1 MGDEAVK
8 KNRFL
13 WTIRGRIAVFVTIC
27 MAVVILLTILANVVT
42 TRSAMVRDAENL
54 LTEEADGNAAVING
68 WLKQE
73 GNTVNT
79 MKNALAVMDRDD
91 TDAIMDYLE
100 VNLNENENALMYY
113 CCFGYDGGVLPAD
126 HSKLDLDPTTRDW
139 WKQAISEDG
148 LIYTEPYT
156 DFATGQMVVSIAEPL
171 TIGGEQA
178 VLLADITIDRLIE
191 IVQNISAD
199 PSIQTFL
206 LAEDGSVITHTNKDF
221 LPKEDGNTI
230 LTDKVKID
238 INAQKAFI
246 FTDYDGQKKY
256 GDIGNIDVTGWKL
269 GVTQNEKVINAQIRK
284 NLVFPL
290 VMDIVLLGVTVS
302 LLNLVIGKMLRPM
315 DSMKQF
321 VKERVIGQEHGKTH
335 GNEVEEIK
343 YLIGELEERFIATIR
358 KTKQE
363 SSTIQD
369 KMTTTDDKVKIISGN
384 IMEISA
390 TMEETGAS
398 VEAQT
403 ESIQSIDDTCT
414 QVTQAV
420 DRLAEE
426 AQSMAARA
434 GEIQQRVEKLVPELM
449 RDKDNAAAMTEES
462 RGRLADAIHGTEV
475 INQIVEVSGA
485 IQEIASQTNLL
496 ALNASIEAARAGE
509 AGKGF
514 AVVAEEIKN
523 LSNITGKEIGKV
535 DELTDKVLESV
546 KALSDESNSILA
558 FLDGVIMKDYDQ
570 FGEIA
575 EKYKDDA
582 FYFAGI
588 STNLGAGA
596 EELSAS
602 VQNISSI
609 LGTIN
614 TSQGELNKAVHAVN
628 DNLQQITYASENVT
642 TDTGEVLTS
651 IKLLQDTMDQFQI

>member
-42 TRSAMVRDAENL
+42 ARSAMVRDAENL

-221 LPKEDGNTI
+221 FPKEDGNTI

-238 INAQKAFI
+238 INAQKAFV

>member
-1 MGDEAVK
+1 
-8 KNRFL
+8 
-13 WTIRGRIAVFVTIC
+13 
-27 MAVVILLTILANVVT
+27 
-42 TRSAMVRDAENL
+42 
-54 LTEEADGNAAVING
+54 
-68 WLKQE
+68 
-73 GNTVNT
+73 
-79 MKNALAVMDRDD
+79 
-91 TDAIMDYLE
+91 
-100 VNLNENENALMYY
+100 
-113 CCFGYDGGVLPAD
+113 
-126 HSKLDLDPTTRDW
+126 
-139 WKQAISEDG
+139 
-148 LIYTEPYT
+148 
-156 DFATGQMVVSIAEPL
+156 
-171 TIGGEQA
+171 
-178 VLLADITIDRLIE
+178 
-191 IVQNISAD
+191 
-199 PSIQTFL
+199 
-206 LAEDGSVITHTNKDF
+206 
-221 LPKEDGNTI
+221 
-230 LTDKVKID
+230 
-238 INAQKAFI
+238 
-246 FTDYDGQKKY
+246 
-256 GDIGNIDVTGWKL
+256 
-269 GVTQNEKVINAQIRK
+269 
-284 NLVFPL
+284 
-290 VMDIVLLGVTVS
+290 
-302 LLNLVIGKMLRPM
+302 
-315 DSMKQF
+315 MKQF

-343 YLIGELEERFIATIR
+343 YLIVELEERFIATIR

-614 TSQGELNKAVHAVN
+614 TSQGELNKAVP
-628 DNLQQITYASENVT
+628 
-642 TDTGEVLTS
+642 
-651 IKLLQDTMDQFQI
+651 

>member
-1 MGDEAVK
+1 MGDETVK
-8 KNRFL
+8 KNHFL

-27 MAVVILLTILANVVT
+27 MTIVILLTILANVVT
-42 TRSAMVRDAENL
+42 TRSTMVREAENL
-54 LTEEADGNAAVING
+54 LTEEADGNAAVINE

-73 GNTVNT
+73 GNMVNT
-79 MKNALAVMDRDD
+79 MKNALATMDRDD

-100 VNLNENENALMYY
+100 VNLKENENALMYY
-113 CCFGYDGGVLPAD
+113 CCFGYEGGVFPAD

-139 WKQAISEDG
+139 WKQAISEDS

-206 LAEDGSVITHTNKDF
+206 LAEDGSVITHANKDF
-221 LPKEDGNTI
+221 LPKEDGNTV
-230 LTDKVKID
+230 LTDKVRID
-238 INAQKAFI
+238 IDAKKAFV

-290 VMDIVLLGVTVS
+290 VMDIVLLGITVS

-315 DSMKQF
+315 DNMKQF
-321 VKERVIGQEHGKTH
+321 VKERVIGQEHGKTYE
-335 GNEVEEIK
+335 NEVEEIK

-403 ESIQSIDDTCT
+403 ESIQSIDDTCAE
-414 QVTQAV
+414 VTQAV
-420 DRLAEE
+420 DKLAEE

-449 RDKDNAAAMTEES
+449 RDKENAATMTEDS
-462 RGRLADAIHGTEV
+462 RVRLAEAIHGTEV

-535 DELTDKVLESV
+535 DELTSKVLESV
-546 KALSDESNSILA
+546 KALSGESNSILA

-602 VQNISSI
+602 VQNISNI

-614 TSQGELNKAVHAVN
+614 TSQGELNKAIHAVN

-642 TDTGEVLTS
+642 ADTGEVLTS
-651 IKLLQDTMDQFQI
+651 IQSLQSTMGQFQV

>member
-1 MGDEAVK
+1 MGDETVK
-8 KNRFL
+8 KNHFL
-13 WTIRGRIAVFVTIC
+13 WTIRGRMAVFVTIC
-27 MAVVILLTILANVVT
+27 MTIVILLTILANVVT
-42 TRSAMVRDAENL
+42 TRSTMVREAENL
-54 LTEEADGNAAVING
+54 LTEEADGNAAVINE

-73 GNTVNT
+73 GNMVNT
-79 MKNALAVMDRDD
+79 MKNALATMNRDD

-100 VNLNENENALMYY
+100 VNLKENENALMYY
-113 CCFGYDGGVLPAD
+113 CCFGYEGGVFPAD

-139 WKQAISEDG
+139 WKQAISEDS

-206 LAEDGSVITHTNKDF
+206 LAEDGSVITHANKDF
-221 LPKEDGNTI
+221 LPKEDGNTV
-230 LTDKVKID
+230 LTDKVRID
-238 INAQKAFI
+238 IDAKKAFV
-246 FTDYDGQKKY
+246 FTDYDGQKKC

-290 VMDIVLLGVTVS
+290 VMDIVLLGITVA

-315 DSMKQF
+315 DNMKQF
-321 VKERVIGQEHGKTH
+321 VKERVIGREHGKTYE
-335 GNEVEEIK
+335 NEVEEIK

-403 ESIQSIDDTCT
+403 ESIQSIDDTCAE
-414 QVTQAV
+414 VTQAV
-420 DRLAEE
+420 DKLAEE

-449 RDKDNAAAMTEES
+449 RDKENAATMTGDS
-462 RGRLADAIHGTEV
+462 RVRLAEAIHGTEV

-535 DELTDKVLESV
+535 DELTSKVLESV
-546 KALSDESNSILA
+546 KALSGESNSILA

-614 TSQGELNKAVHAVN
+614 TSQGELNKAIHAVN

-642 TDTGEVLTS
+642 ADTGEVLTS
-651 IKLLQDTMDQFQI
+651 IQSLQGTMGQFQV

>member
-206 LAEDGSVITHTNKDF
+206 LAEDGSVIIHTNKDF

-238 INAQKAFI
+238 INAQKAFV

-315 DSMKQF
+315 DNMKQF
-321 VKERVIGQEHGKTH
+321 VKERVIGQENGKTH

-449 RDKDNAAAMTEES
+449 RDKDNAAAMTEDS

-588 STNLGAGA
+588 SMNLGAGA

-651 IKLLQDTMDQFQI
+651 IKSLQDTMGQFQI

>member
-1 MGDEAVK
+1 
-8 KNRFL
+8 
-13 WTIRGRIAVFVTIC
+13 
-27 MAVVILLTILANVVT
+27 
-42 TRSAMVRDAENL
+42 
-54 LTEEADGNAAVING
+54 
-68 WLKQE
+68 
-73 GNTVNT
+73 
-79 MKNALAVMDRDD
+79 
-91 TDAIMDYLE
+91 
-100 VNLNENENALMYY
+100 
-113 CCFGYDGGVLPAD
+113 
-126 HSKLDLDPTTRDW
+126 
-139 WKQAISEDG
+139 
-148 LIYTEPYT
+148 
-156 DFATGQMVVSIAEPL
+156 
-171 TIGGEQA
+171 
-178 VLLADITIDRLIE
+178 
-191 IVQNISAD
+191 
-199 PSIQTFL
+199 
-206 LAEDGSVITHTNKDF
+206 
-221 LPKEDGNTI
+221 
-230 LTDKVKID
+230 
-238 INAQKAFI
+238 
-246 FTDYDGQKKY
+246 
-256 GDIGNIDVTGWKL
+256 
-269 GVTQNEKVINAQIRK
+269 
-284 NLVFPL
+284 
-290 VMDIVLLGVTVS
+290 
-302 LLNLVIGKMLRPM
+302 M

-614 TSQGELNKAVHAVN
+614 TSQGELNEAVHAVN

>member
-1 MGDEAVK
+1 MGDETVK
-8 KNRFL
+8 KNHFL

-27 MAVVILLTILANVVT
+27 MTIVILLTILANIVT
-42 TRSAMVRDAENL
+42 TRSTMVREAENL
-54 LTEEADGNAAVING
+54 LTEEADGNAAVINE

-73 GNTVNT
+73 GNMVNT
-79 MKNALAVMDRDD
+79 MKNALATMDRDD

-100 VNLNENENALMYY
+100 VNLKENENALMYY
-113 CCFGYDGGVLPAD
+113 CCFGYEGGVFPAD
-126 HSKLDLDPTTRDW
+126 HSRLDLDPTTRDW
-139 WKQAISEDG
+139 WKQAISEDS

-206 LAEDGSVITHTNKDF
+206 LAEDGSVITHANKDF
-221 LPKEDGNTI
+221 LPKEDGNTV
-230 LTDKVKID
+230 LTDKIRID
-238 INAQKAFI
+238 IDAKKAFV
-246 FTDYDGQKKY
+246 FSDYDGQKKY

-290 VMDIVLLGVTVS
+290 VMDIVLLGITVS

-315 DSMKQF
+315 DNMKQF
-321 VKERVIGQEHGKTH
+321 VKERVIGREHGKTYE
-335 GNEVEEIK
+335 NEVEEIK

-398 VEAQT
+398 VETQT
-403 ESIQSIDDTCT
+403 ESIQSIDDTCAE
-414 QVTQAV
+414 VTQAV
-420 DRLAEE
+420 DKLAEE

-449 RDKDNAAAMTEES
+449 RDKENAATMTEDS
-462 RGRLADAIHGTEV
+462 RVRLAEAIRGTEV

-535 DELTDKVLESV
+535 DELTSKVLESV
-546 KALSDESNSILA
+546 KALSGESNSILA

-602 VQNISSI
+602 VQNISNI

-614 TSQGELNKAVHAVN
+614 TSQGELNKAIHAVN

-642 TDTGEVLTS
+642 ADTGEVLTS
-651 IKLLQDTMDQFQI
+651 IQSLQGTMGQFQV

>member
-1 MGDEAVK
+1 MGDETVK
-8 KNRFL
+8 KNHFL
-13 WTIRGRIAVFVTIC
+13 WTIRGRMAVFVTIC
-27 MAVVILLTILANVVT
+27 MTIVILLTILANVVT
-42 TRSAMVRDAENL
+42 TRSTMVREAENL
-54 LTEEADGNAAVING
+54 LTEEADGNAAVINE

-73 GNTVNT
+73 GNMVNT
-79 MKNALAVMDRDD
+79 MKNALATMDRDD

-100 VNLNENENALMYY
+100 VNLKENENALMYY
-113 CCFGYDGGVLPAD
+113 CCFGYEGGVFPAD

-139 WKQAISEDG
+139 WKQAISEDS

-206 LAEDGSVITHTNKDF
+206 LAEDGSVITHANKDF
-221 LPKEDGNTI
+221 LPKEDGNTV
-230 LTDKVKID
+230 LTDKVRID
-238 INAQKAFI
+238 IDAKKAFV
-246 FTDYDGQKKY
+246 FTDYDGQKKC

-315 DSMKQF
+315 DNMKQF

-434 GEIQQRVEKLVPELM
+434 GKIQQRVEKLVPELM

-535 DELTDKVLESV
+535 DELTSKVLESV
-546 KALSDESNSILA
+546 KALSGESNSILA

-602 VQNISSI
+602 VQNISNI

-614 TSQGELNKAVHAVN
+614 TSQGELNKAIHAVN

-642 TDTGEVLTS
+642 ADTGEVLTS
-651 IKLLQDTMDQFQI
+651 IQSLQGTMGQFQV